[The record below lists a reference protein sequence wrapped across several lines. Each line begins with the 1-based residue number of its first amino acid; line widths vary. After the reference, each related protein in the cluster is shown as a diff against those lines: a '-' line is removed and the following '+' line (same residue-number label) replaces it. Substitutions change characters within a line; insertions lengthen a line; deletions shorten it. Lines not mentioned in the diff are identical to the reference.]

1 MILAPSCTKTLYKD
15 GAFFM
20 YSATRNSTSP
30 SYLFRNPHSYCFRMG
45 VPEDLREIIGK
56 REFRYSL
63 RTGRLSEARRKA
75 HLLSG
80 LIWQLYYKI
89 RSNRILFRKTQV
101 ESMVSGFLGFALEG
115 SESLPDTGPIRRGS

>member
-1 MILAPSCTKTLYKD
+1 MYKMLVQKD

-20 YSATRNSTSP
+20 FSDTSKTKSP

-45 VPEDLREIIGK
+45 VPEDLRDIIGK

-63 RTGRLSEARRKA
+63 RTGRLSEARRKS

-80 LIWQLYYKI
+80 LLWQLYYKL
-89 RSNRILFRKTQV
+89 RSNH
-101 ESMVSGFLGFALEG
+101 VSLK
-115 SESLPDTGPIRRGS
+115 